1 MLFAGRGALGRAA
14 TWLATLSAP
23 AYYGR
28 LHLAGLSSGGFISP
42 RATIDHLLF
51 VGGPHI
57 YLDDRVLIYQDE
69 GGGPVELGE
78 RVHVHRDTIIQ
89 TGSGGSVTLG
99 ARTSIQPRCQF
110 SAYRG
115 SIHIGSDVQV
125 APNCAFYPYNHGMA
139 PDIPMVKQP
148 LQSKGGITIEDGAW
162 LGVGVIVLDGVR
174 IGKGAVIGAGSLVT
188 HDVPDNA
195 IVGGVPAQIIRMRDV
210 TQAKTE

>member
-1 MLFAGRGALGRAA
+1 
-14 TWLATLSAP
+14 
-23 AYYGR
+23 
-28 LHLAGLSSGGFISP
+28 
-42 RATIDHLLF
+42 
-51 VGGPHI
+51 
-57 YLDDRVLIYQDE
+57 LIYQDDD
-69 GGGPVELGE
+69 GGPVELGE

-99 ARTSIQPRCQF
+99 ARTTIQPRCQF
-110 SAYRG
+110 SAYQG

-139 PDIPMVKQP
+139 PDVPMVKQP